1 MLFVWKLLLFL
12 VWEKECAKQSSK
24 SCVTSWDNVSQ
35 TCQSGNWSWLQYEK
49 AAPETAGHSLTSLW
63 PLLCLHWH
71 MSEIKHLHCHYFS
84 PSLTS
89 SALSPPLEAVL
100 SLLAQ
105 HSCSIT
111 ALLPLPG
118 LLSSSVIQRRA
129 RRESGKHCPC
139 HCQPNWEGP
148 WLLPGQCPLLR
159 VPTADPTWSSPDPAR
174 WDKPC
179 TTEPWVQGIRWG
191 YFYHHWINKFSSVL
205 FYTWSS
211 ENFRDKNGYFPTLGK
226 ERVFTL
232 LCRIYF

>member
-1 MLFVWKLLLFL
+1 M
-12 VWEKECAKQSSK
+12 
-24 SCVTSWDNVSQ
+24 
-35 TCQSGNWSWLQYEK
+35 
-49 AAPETAGHSLTSLW
+49 P
-63 PLLCLHWH
+63 
-71 MSEIKHLHCHYFS
+71 EIKHLHCHYFS

-89 SALSPPLEAVL
+89 SALSPPPEAVL

-105 HSCSIT
+105 HSCSIA

-118 LLSSSVIQRRA
+118 LLSSSIIQRRQK
-129 RRESGKHCPC
+129 RESGKHCPC
-139 HCQPNWEGP
+139 HCQPNWKGP
-148 WLLPGQCPLLR
+148 WLLPELLPGQCPLLR

-179 TTEPWVQGIRWG
+179 TTEPWVQEIRWG
-191 YFYHHWINKFSSVL
+191 YFHHHWDNRFSPVL

-226 ERVFTL
+226 ERFFTL